1 MPRPVDDLVGRR
13 FGRLVVEAFAY
24 RDSRSVSHWSC
35 RCDCKNQTTCR
46 MDALKQ
52 GDSQSCGCLRRGAI
66 HRRRKQ
72 SSIEISLAALTYRV
86 DRLERATTPQPIEN
100 E

>member
-1 MPRPVDDLVGRR
+1 
-13 FGRLVVEAFAY
+13 
-24 RDSRSVSHWSC
+24 
-35 RCDCKNQTTCR
+35 